1 MAGRRGQ
8 EAQAG
13 EADGPALLGAP
24 RPPRF
29 SAADGESFSD
39 WFYAISLVL
48 QHVTM
53 PEERRILAIF
63 SSLDGRAITAFKT
76 VAPDPAAVLRMNF
89 GQFSAAL
96 NNAFTIPE
104 ARHQI

>member
-1 MAGRRGQ
+1 
-8 EAQAG
+8 
-13 EADGPALLGAP
+13 
-24 RPPRF
+24 
-29 SAADGESFSD
+29 
-39 WFYAISLVL
+39 
-48 QHVTM
+48 M

-104 ARHQI
+104 ARHQIQSQEGSHVEALLIHFNTIP